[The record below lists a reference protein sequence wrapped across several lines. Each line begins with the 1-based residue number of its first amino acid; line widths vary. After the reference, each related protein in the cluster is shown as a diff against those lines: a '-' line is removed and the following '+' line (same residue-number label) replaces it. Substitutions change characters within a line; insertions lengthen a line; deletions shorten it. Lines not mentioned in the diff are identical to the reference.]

1 MKIEREKNLK
11 KENQT
16 KTPKSIVYR
25 KGKLKAT
32 VSGDQRFQINKIHSY
47 LIKKE
52 NSGQKKTNWIFMV
65 QIVMRI
71 VNKISRKKEICKVL

>member
-47 LIKKE
+47 VIKKRKLWSKE
-52 NSGQKKTNWIFMV
+52 N
-65 QIVMRI
+65 
-71 VNKISRKKEICKVL
+71 